1 MNLSELVTKNTTR
14 PMIATIL
21 GDAGLGKTT
30 LACAFPKPIIIRA
43 EDGLQSVPG
52 DLMPDA
58 LPVIEST
65 ADLWDQLKMIISEE
79 HDYQTLI
86 IDSVTALERLFERH
100 VVDTDKNKPLS
111 INQALGGYGAGPKGV
126 GILHQRVRKAAGI
139 LNAKKN
145 MNIVFI
151 GHATTETIELPDH
164 DPYTRYSM
172 RLGKHSMAPYS
183 DDSDLVGFMK
193 LRTFVKGEKDEMKK
207 AISDGSRVLVCYAT
221 AANISKNRY
230 GITQDLPVNLG
241 ENPLARFINN
251 NERG

>member
-241 ENPLARFINN
+241 ENPLAKFINN

>member
-52 DLMPDA
+52 YLMPDA

>member
-1 MNLSELVTKNTTR
+1 MSLSELVTKNTAR

-58 LPVIEST
+58 LPVLESAT
-65 ADLWDQLKMIISEE
+65 DLWDQLKMIISEE

-86 IDSVTALERLFERH
+86 IDSVTALERIFEQH
-100 VVDTDKNKPLS
+100 VLDSDPKKPRS
-111 INQALGGYGAGPKGV
+111 INQALGGYGAGPSAMGA
-126 GILHQRVRKAAGI
+126 LHQRVRKAAGI
-139 LNAKKN
+139 LNAKRN

-151 GHATTETIELPDH
+151 AHATTETIELPDQ
-164 DPYTRYSM
+164 DPYTRYSL
-172 RLGKHSMAPYS
+172 RLGKKSIAPYS
-183 DDSDLVGFMK
+183 DDSDLVGFLK
-193 LRTFVKGEKDEMKK
+193 LRMFTTGDDEQRKK

-230 GITQDLPVNLG
+230 GITTDLPVNLG
-241 ENPLARFINN
+241 ENPLAKFINN